1 MRNWMLHFSTCRR
14 PIDTKLGKLQTYS
27 EMLPPLKLQ
36 DPLITWSQDPLITWS
51 AWGQVTIWAKSISR
65 DLWLLNLARCLVKI
79 RYETRKHLSRSRLL
93 VYNDQPKNT
102 NSTVIYKH
110 KAFTIVYQRYYRSI
124 QYISEKKTKE
134 TNKKPWKL
142 YQKKKKLKQKTK
154 NRKYI
159 YML

>member
-1 MRNWMLHFSTCRR
+1 MLHFSTCRR

-124 QYISEKKTKE
+124 QYINEKKNKRDKQKAMKTISKE
-134 TNKKPWKL
+134 KKIETENKK
-142 YQKKKKLKQKTK
+142 
-154 NRKYI
+154 
-159 YML
+159 